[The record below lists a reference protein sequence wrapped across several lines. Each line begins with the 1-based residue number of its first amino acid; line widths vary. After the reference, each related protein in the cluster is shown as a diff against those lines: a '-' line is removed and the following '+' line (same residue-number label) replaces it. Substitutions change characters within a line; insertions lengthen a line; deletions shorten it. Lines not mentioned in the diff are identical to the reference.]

1 VLVGLEQKFQQIAQ
15 KISKEIKTQRH
26 RGVENDLNTEICR
39 RPTDHREVI
48 HRINEFFHKAQQATQ
63 VVLFVAFVFGK
74 NKPQIFGIVGILITS
89 VSETLA

>member
-1 VLVGLEQKFQQIAQ
+1 MVLVGLEQKFQQIAQ

-48 HRINEFFHKAQQATQ
+48 HRINE
-63 VVLFVAFVFGK
+63 LFS
-74 NKPQIFGIVGILITS
+74 QSSTS
-89 VSETLA
+89 YASRSFRDFRVRKK